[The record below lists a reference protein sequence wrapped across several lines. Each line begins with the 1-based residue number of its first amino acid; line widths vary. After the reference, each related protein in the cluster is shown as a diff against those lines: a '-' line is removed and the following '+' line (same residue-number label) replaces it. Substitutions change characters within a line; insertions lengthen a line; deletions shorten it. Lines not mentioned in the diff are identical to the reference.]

1 MGAGNNYYLLTSL
14 VTLESLSD
22 APPMSNADLLE
33 KASQSPG
40 AEVLVRTLL
49 LSDDLM
55 QRQALLAGEVEEA
68 SAVIL
73 TQQQLTDE
81 EPLPEYLVAQQES
94 APRRVASDAVWSAYF
109 SHAMHVAGECG
120 CGFLADWV
128 AFEVAMRNALT
139 EARAKSLGLDPNE
152 YFVQPQLGA
161 SINFAPTLAEWSAA
175 PDPLSGLKV
184 LDRARWDWLARNDRT
199 YSFKDDE
206 IAAYAAKLMLSH
218 RWRRL
223 ALAAENR
230 EG

>member
-14 VTLESLSD
+14 ATLESLTD
-22 APPMSNADLLE
+22 APPMSNADLME

-40 AEVLVRTLL
+40 AEALVRTLL
-49 LSDDLM
+49 LSDDLL

-68 SAVIL
+68 SAAIL
-73 TQQQLTDE
+73 TREQLTDE
-81 EPLPEYLVAQQES
+81 EPLPEYLVAEHES

-109 SHAMHVAGECG
+109 SHAMQVADECN

-128 AFEVAMRNALT
+128 GFEVAMRNALT

-161 SINFAPTLAEWSAA
+161 SINFAPTIAEWSAA

-199 YSFKDDE
+199 YSFRDDE

-230 EG
+230 KG